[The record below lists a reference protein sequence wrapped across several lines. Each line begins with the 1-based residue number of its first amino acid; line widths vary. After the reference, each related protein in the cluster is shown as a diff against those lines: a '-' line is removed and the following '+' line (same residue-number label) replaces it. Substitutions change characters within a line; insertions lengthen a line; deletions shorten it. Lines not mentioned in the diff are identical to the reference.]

1 MDSSDK
7 EEESEDIR
15 GVEGIREGEKEEIME
30 GEDKERG
37 SNTRRR
43 RRRRTRRK

>member
-7 EEESEDIR
+7 GKESEDIR

-30 GEDKERG
+30 GKDKERG

-43 RRRRTRRK
+43 RRTRRK

>member
-7 EEESEDIR
+7 GKESEDMR

-43 RRRRTRRK
+43 RRTRRK